1 MLRSL
6 LLSLSSPRTQQARQT
21 CWTNGAAA
29 KNRNDEGPDEAQVS
43 AERFSPK
50 RMWGP
55 QVWSEHTGRRDLE
68 KVACSERLDIG
79 KLSFF

>member
-1 MLRSL
+1 MPQSL
-6 LLSLSSPRTQQARQT
+6 LLSLTPPRTRQARQT
-21 CWTNGAAA
+21 CWTNDDDA

-55 QVWSEHTGRRDLE
+55 QVWSERTGRKDLE
-68 KVACSERLDIG
+68 KVARSERLDIE
-79 KLSFF
+79 KLSF